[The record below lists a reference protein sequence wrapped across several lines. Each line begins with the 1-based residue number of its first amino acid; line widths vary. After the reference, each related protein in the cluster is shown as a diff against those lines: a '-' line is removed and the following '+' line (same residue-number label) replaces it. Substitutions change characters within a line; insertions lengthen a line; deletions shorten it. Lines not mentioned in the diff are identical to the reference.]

1 MTFHR
6 DGGERGSV
14 LVMAAVLSFGMF
26 VLGLAYL
33 TFVGKVINDVDATVV
48 DSQGRYAAIAGMMEA
63 ETYAAINNPGMDYS
77 IRRTNYYGSV
87 YKEGRIIFG
96 GYGQGDYLY
105 NVDYTVEGEGVAYS
119 FSDYEQRYTVS
130 RDINFET
137 YADYLYLS
145 DVERDSVRHVI
156 IRFWTPDTLDGK
168 VHSNDT
174 LHVMGSPRFMKKVT
188 SSASTIDPAYNTAH
202 FDEGLYLNQARINF
216 PDQAEEIRRYNG
228 YHGWGTSTLDSATEI
243 TFSGPYIYRRYCGL
257 YINGPDTTILCSPDH
272 IASAPR
278 FLIPAS
284 GALFIDG
291 KVYIK
296 ADRGGEDIFDPGF
309 VSLGFE
315 GRLTLGSSDTMVV
328 VDNLVYAKSRPD
340 NSVPDS
346 IFDVLG
352 LISENYIMV
361 GEDVGDTVYINA
373 AMAALRGSISV
384 EDIYD
389 YWAENEKQSL
399 FIYGSLA
406 QKNRG
411 IVHTTDYGTRGFIEK
426 DYHYD
431 TRLQKYPPPHFM
443 PTGRRKYV
451 YREEFY
457 PG

>member
-1 MTFHR
+1 MTYHR
-6 DGGERGSV
+6 RVKEKGSV

-26 VLGLAYL
+26 LLGLAYL
-33 TFVGKVINDVDATVV
+33 AFVDQLIKDVDDSII
-48 DSQGRYAAIAGMMEA
+48 DSQGRYAAFAGMMDA
-63 ETYAAINNPGMDYS
+63 ETYTAMNSPGSNYS
-77 IRRTNYYGSV
+77 LRGVNFYENVTYRPLIY
-87 YKEGRIIFG
+87 FG

-105 NVDYTVEGEGVAYS
+105 NVDYTVAGVGTADSYS
-119 FSDYEQRYTVS
+119 GRGRTYTVS

-174 LHVMGSPRFMKKVT
+174 LHVMGSPRFIKRVT
-188 SSASTIDPAYNTAH
+188 SSVNTIDPPNNNAH
-202 FDEGLYLNQARINF
+202 FDDGLYLNQAEINF
-216 PDQAEEIRRYNG
+216 PDQAEEIRRYTG

-243 TFSGPYIYRRYCGL
+243 TFSGPYIYRRYCRTT
-257 YINGPDTTILCSPDH
+257 IDPPDTIINCSPEH

-278 FLIPAS
+278 FTFPAS

-296 ADRGGEDIFDPGF
+296 ADRFREDILDPSF
-309 VSLGFE
+309 LSQGFE
-315 GRLTLGSSDTMVV
+315 GRLTVASSDTMIIM
-328 VDNLVYAKSRPD
+328 DNLVYAHSRPD

-346 IFDVLG
+346 ITDVLG
-352 LISENYIMV
+352 LISENFIMV
-361 GEDVGDTVYINA
+361 GKDVEDTVYINA
-373 AMAALRGSISV
+373 ALAALNGSISV
-384 EDIYD
+384 QDIYD
-389 YWAENEKQSL
+389 FWGENEKQSL

-406 QKNRG
+406 QRNRG

-431 TRLQKYPPPHFM
+431 NRLQKYPPPHFM

-451 YREEFY
+451 YREEFF